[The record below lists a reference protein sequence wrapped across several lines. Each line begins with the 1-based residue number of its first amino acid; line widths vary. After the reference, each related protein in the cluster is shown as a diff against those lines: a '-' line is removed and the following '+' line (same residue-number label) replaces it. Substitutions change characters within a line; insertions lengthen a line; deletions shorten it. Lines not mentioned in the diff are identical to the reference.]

1 MSESAVYQFAWWD
14 RHDRREVISPRF
26 ATLNAIARCNGKV
39 IEESRLV
46 VSTREIDPNGFYS
59 MRVG

>member
-14 RHDRREVISPRF
+14 PHDRKDVVSPRF

-46 VSTREIDPNGFYS
+46 VSSREIDPNGFYN